1 MITLYDFD
9 SALPGKAMS
18 PFGWRVRFALNIK
31 GIEHKTAWLNYGKLE
46 DQLKELNI
54 EPTKVL
60 PDGTPFYTVP
70 AIHDSSTDITISDSH
85 RILEY
90 LDKARRPLEVCFGHM
105 WLPPLTLMLKG
116 MWGLVA
122 PAIIA
127 GLYEAGASKYK
138 ERFEEKSGLT
148 LDSVFEDSKKQE
160 LLDIARANFSEVDA
174 KLEEIKKKY
183 GGDGPWL
190 LGTEVKLPDLAVAGS
205 LAWILAIVGEDGEL
219 WKEVMKW
226 DNGRRAVSAGS
237 LLPTSESL
245 PFRRDLGPPQTSPI
259 SPNRQLAR
267 KQDCVDMITLYD
279 FDSNL
284 PGRALSPDKPFTDR
298 FALNIKGLEH
308 KTEWLNFAKIDQQL
322 KELNVPP
329 SKIQPDGTPFY
340 SVPAI
345 YDPSTNTTISDSYR
359 ILKYLDET
367 YPDTPQLCS
376 HPDALTDDLI
386 KPIFE
391 PDWFLP
397 ISLMFHGI
405 WGLVVPNI
413 VNLASDEASGEKYR
427 QKFLLR
433 TGMTVDS
440 VQDPGKKRELLE
452 KGRQNFTEVNAALE
466 EIRKEYGGEG
476 PWLLGKDIKLP
487 DLAIAGSLA
496 WIASI
501 MGEDSDLW
509 RDIREWD
516 DGKWAQFWD
525 SMKPYHKLY

>member
-31 GIEHKTAWLNYGKLE
+31 GIKHKTEWLNYGKLE
-46 DQLKELNI
+46 DQLKELEI

-70 AIHDSSTDITISDSH
+70 AIHDPSTNTTISDSH

-90 LDKARRPLEVCFGHM
+90 LDKTYPSTPQISNSPYPLDEDVLKSAFGHM
-105 WLPPLTLMLKG
+105 WLLPLTLMLKG

-122 PAIIA
+122 PTIIS
-127 GLYEAGASKYK
+127 GLDKAGASKYK

-148 LDSVFEDSKKQE
+148 LDSVLEDSKKRE

-174 KLEEIKKKY
+174 TLEEIKKKY
-183 GGDGPWL
+183 GGGGPWL
-190 LGTEVKLPDLAVAGS
+190 LGKEVKLPDLAVAGS

-226 DNGRRAVSAGS
+226 DDG
-237 LLPTSESL
+237 
-245 PFRRDLGPPQTSPI
+245 RDLGPLQTSPI
-259 SPNRQLAR
+259 SPNRQLSR

-298 FALNIKGLEH
+298 FALNIKGIEH
-308 KTEWLNFAKIDQQL
+308 KTEWLNFARYNQT
-322 KELNVPP
+322 EPP
-329 SKIQPDGTPFY
+329 STP
-340 SVPAI
+340 VPAI

-376 HPDALTDDLI
+376 HPNALTDDLI
-386 KPIFE
+386 KPAFE

-405 WGLVVPNI
+405 WGLVAPNI

-440 VQDPGKKRELLE
+440 VQDPDKKRELLE
-452 KGRQNFTEVNAALE
+452 KGRQNFTEVNAALD
-466 EIRKEYGGEG
+466 EIRKKYGGEG

-509 RDIREWD
+509 KDIREWD
-516 DGKWAQFWD
+516 DGKWAHFWD